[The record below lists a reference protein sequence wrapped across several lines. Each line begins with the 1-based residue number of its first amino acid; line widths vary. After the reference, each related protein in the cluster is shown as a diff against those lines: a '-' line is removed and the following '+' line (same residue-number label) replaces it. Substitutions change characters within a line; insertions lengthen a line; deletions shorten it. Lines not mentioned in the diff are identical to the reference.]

1 MNIFFLHWN
10 PRKCAKYHCDK
21 HVIKMILESCQLLY
35 TCHWIHSEPAPPP
48 YIDCAPNGG
57 YKPTHRKHPSEIW
70 LCESLDNYRW
80 LIQLARELLVEYAY
94 RYGSDRIHACE
105 KHLDWLAAVYPS
117 GLISRGLTPPR
128 CAMPPEFKTAGD
140 AVECYRAYYCGAKLH
155 IANYR
160 KRHRPHF
167 LPKYN
172 E

>member
-1 MNIFFLHWN
+1 
-10 PRKCAKYHCDK
+10 
-21 HVIKMILESCQLLY
+21 MILESCQLLY
-35 TCHWIHSEPAPPP
+35 TCHWVHSEPAPPP
-48 YIDCAPNGG
+48 YIDCAPGGG

-117 GLISRGLTPPR
+117 GLMSRGLTPPR